1 MENETTEELNI
12 IKKISNIVIKKKK
25 LFLSFAFI
33 IIAILS
39 LIVFLNYYQTTQ
51 NNKIS
56 EKYVKAGI
64 YLSSKDNEKSKSIYK
79 EIILSKNKFYS
90 ILALYSI
97 IEKDLITDQKK
108 ILNYFDIIE
117 KIKKEDEQVDIIN
130 FKKALYLIK
139 SGNKDKGQLILKKL
153 TVETTLNILMWT
165 KFLKLKY

>member
-25 LFLSFAFI
+25 LFLSLAFI

-64 YLSSKDNEKSKSIYK
+64 YLSSKDNEKSKSIYS
-79 EIILSKNKFYS
+79 LCTN
-90 ILALYSI
+90 
-97 IEKDLITDQKK
+97 QKK
-108 ILNYFDIIE
+108 LE
-117 KIKKEDEQVDIIN
+117 
-130 FKKALYLIK
+130 
-139 SGNKDKGQLILKKL
+139 
-153 TVETTLNILMWT
+153 ETTVHDFMGMLVKI
-165 KFLKLKY
+165 